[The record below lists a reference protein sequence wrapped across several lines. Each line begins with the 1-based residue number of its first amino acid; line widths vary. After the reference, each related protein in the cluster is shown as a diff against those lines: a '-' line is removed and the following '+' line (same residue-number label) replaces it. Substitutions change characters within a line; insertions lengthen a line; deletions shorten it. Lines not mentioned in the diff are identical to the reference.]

1 MAQANTKIRRA
12 TREDIDVLGDICYRA
27 FCTVADQH
35 NFPHEFPAPEA
46 SDGVVRSMI
55 TTPGFYGIVVEL
67 NGRIAGSNF
76 MDERSTIAGIG
87 PISVD
92 PEVQNSGAG
101 RAMMQHMLDRV
112 AANRIPGVRL
122 VQTAYHN
129 RSLSLYAKLGFEIR
143 APLSVMIGTPIK
155 ESIPGYKVRAATD
168 ADLDAC
174 NRLCISVHGHDRDGE
189 LRGAIQGGTAALV
202 EHLGRI
208 TGYATGIGY
217 AGHVVGESNE
227 ELKALI
233 SAAPEFLGCG
243 PLIPSRNG
251 DLLRWCY
258 SKGLRLMQQMTLM
271 TVGLYNEPRFPFI
284 PSILY

>member
-1 MAQANTKIRRA
+1 MDPKIRRA
-12 TREDIDVLGDICYRA
+12 SREDIEVCGEICYRA
-27 FCTVADQH
+27 FCELADH
-35 NFPHEFPAPEA
+35 HKFPHEFPDLEA
-46 SDGVVRSMI
+46 AHGVVRGMI
-55 TTPGFYGIVVEL
+55 SDPGHYGIVAEL
-67 NGRIAGSNF
+67 DGRIAGSNF

-112 AANRIPGVRL
+112 AANRMPGVRL

-129 RSLSLYAKLGFEIR
+129 RSLSVYAKLGFEIR
-143 APLSVMIGTPIK
+143 EPLSVMIGSPIK

-174 NRLCISVHGHDRDGE
+174 NRLCVSVHGHDRGGE
-189 LRGAIQGGTAALV
+189 LRDAIKEGTATV
-202 EHLGRI
+202 VDHLGRV
-208 TGYATGIGY
+208 TGYASAIGY
-217 AGHVVGESNE
+217 AGHAVGESNE

-233 SAAPEFLGCG
+233 SAAPEFHGCG

-251 DLLRWCY
+251 ELLRWCY
-258 SKGLRLMQQMTLM
+258 RKGLRLMQQMTLM
-271 TVGLYNEPRFPFI
+271 SVGLYNEPRFPFI
-284 PSILY
+284 PSILF